1 MYIYIDYIDDFQ
13 VKTSS
18 HGIFTIDHGRCSRR
32 ALQQQRIKE
41 QEELKAKQQDWGVP
55 LLS

>member
-18 HGIFTIDHGRCSRR
+18 HGIITIDHGRCSRR
-32 ALQQQRIKE
+32 SLQQQRIKE